1 MSTSDFMLLPLRKG
15 CLIHISIAA
24 IEHADHNDLTPNRRT
39 SPTLC
44 EGLQTAHRAAIMRAG
59 DRAGLPHYYLQI
71 NTHQVPFHIS
81 KKQFAAIEHADH
93 NDLTPANRSTSPTL
107 L

>member
-1 MSTSDFMLLPLRKG
+1 MSTSDFMLLPLSKG

-59 DRAGLPHYYLQI
+59 DRAGLPHYYLQM
-71 NTHQVPFHIS
+71 NTHKVPFVHTDIM
-81 KKQFAAIEHADH
+81 
-93 NDLTPANRSTSPTL
+93 L
-107 L
+107 